1 MIISDYGKVVT
12 GKTPITKNKDYWG
25 GNIPFVTP
33 GDIQATKHI
42 FSTSR
47 YITKSGFE
55 SVSTNIKLPKD
66 AVCVSCI
73 GNIGYVG
80 KTTTECISNQQI
92 NSIIVD
98 SKHNSDYVYYVMK
111 SLWPFFKNYEGQS
124 TTLSILNKNQFSKI
138 KVPELSRIKEDYIA
152 KILNSLDDKIEL
164 NKQINK
170 NLQTQADTIF
180 SKAYNASTDQQ
191 PFTSAIKV
199 LGGGTPKTGDS
210 DYWNGSIP
218 FFTPKDVGDPYAF
231 HTEKYI
237 TESGLEHCNSRLYP
251 INTSF
256 VTARGTVGKVSL
268 AGTPMAM
275 NQSCYALV
283 SDVVDPLMVY
293 FYALKAI
300 TSLKHKASGAVFD
313 AIVTRDFDTEVIH
326 VLSGSDSQRV
336 IEAITPMMKTIH
348 NNATENIRLSE
359 LRDAL
364 LPRLMSGEID
374 VSDIDL

>member
-1 MIISDYGKVVT
+1 MFLS
-12 GKTPITKNKDYWG
+12 P
-25 GNIPFVTP
+25 
-33 GDIQATKHI
+33 
-42 FSTSR
+42 
-47 YITKSGFE
+47 
-55 SVSTNIKLPKD
+55 L
-66 AVCVSCI
+66 
-73 GNIGYVG
+73 VG
-80 KTTTECISNQQI
+80 
-92 NSIIVD
+92 V
-98 SKHNSDYVYYVMK
+98 
-111 SLWPFFKNYEGQS
+111 
-124 TTLSILNKNQFSKI
+124 
-138 KVPELSRIKEDYIA
+138 
-152 KILNSLDDKIEL
+152 
-164 NKQINK
+164 INK
-170 NLQTQADTIF
+170 NLQAQANTIF

-199 LGGGTPKTGDS
+199 LGGGTPKTGNS

-231 HTEKYI
+231 RTEKYI

-268 AGTPMAM
+268 AGAPMAM

-293 FYALKAI
+293 FYALKAV

-313 AIVTRDFDTEVIH
+313 AVVTRDFDTEVIH
-326 VLSGSDSQRV
+326 VLSDSDSQRV

-348 NNATENIRLSE
+348 NNATEIIRLSE
-359 LRDAL
+359 LRDTL

-374 VSDIDL
+374 VSEIDL

>member
-170 NLQTQADTIF
+170 NL
-180 SKAYNASTDQQ
+180 
-191 PFTSAIKV
+191 
-199 LGGGTPKTGDS
+199 
-210 DYWNGSIP
+210 
-218 FFTPKDVGDPYAF
+218 YA
-231 HTEKYI
+231 
-237 TESGLEHCNSRLYP
+237 
-251 INTSF
+251 
-256 VTARGTVGKVSL
+256 A
-268 AGTPMAM
+268 
-275 NQSCYALV
+275 
-283 SDVVDPLMVY
+283 
-293 FYALKAI
+293 
-300 TSLKHKASGAVFD
+300 
-313 AIVTRDFDTEVIH
+313 
-326 VLSGSDSQRV
+326 
-336 IEAITPMMKTIH
+336 
-348 NNATENIRLSE
+348 
-359 LRDAL
+359 
-364 LPRLMSGEID
+364 
-374 VSDIDL
+374 